1 MEVVPCIAIGFVG
14 IGAYLSL
21 YLYAILI
28 ACCKR
33 GFLHVKNEQRLPPRV
48 TVPSSLASMNKKPC
62 IFFLQFF
69 FSYEFVS

>member
-14 IGAYLSL
+14 KGAYLSS

-33 GFLHVKNEQRLPPRV
+33 GFLHVKNEQRLPPV